1 MCPLSPI
8 LPPGLDVPMVT
19 NVQLG
24 TRSVRP
30 QRGLILNLTMG
41 SQDLVQGQISHR
53 LLIGSAIS
61 RDLDTG
67 L

>member
-1 MCPLSPI
+1 MSPLSPI
-8 LPPGLDVPMVT
+8 LPPGLDVPMIT
-19 NVQLG
+19 NDQLG
-24 TRSVRP
+24 TRTVRP
-30 QRGLILNLTMG
+30 QQGLILNLTMG
-41 SQDLVQGQISHR
+41 SQDPVQGQISHR